1 MTMVISQC
9 MNKYWDIFLFHIIGT
24 QKKAIDLSM
33 TFIKKH
39 DLLFV
44 YLNQY

>member
-1 MTMVISQC
+1 MTMVISPC
-9 MNKYWDIFLFHIIGT
+9 MNKYRDIFYFISLEH
-24 QKKAIDLSM
+24 KKAIDLSM

>member
-24 QKKAIDLSM
+24 QKKPLI
-33 TFIKKH
+33 F
-39 DLLFV
+39 
-44 YLNQY
+44 Q